1 MTPNNNDNDN
11 DGPMV
16 DIIISGIGG
25 KLLFDG
31 PLKLDP
37 TLDNQTICQDA
48 VRTILTAAREVA
60 ASSSSSEASSSSGAG
75 NDGNKPTL
83 IVLNTTGIS
92 DKRDLPFAMMPLY
105 YWMLKVPHEDKKVME
120 ALIRDEMAK
129 PIEGRGVGGYAIVRP
144 SLLTEGEG
152 DGLEKVR
159 VGGEEDPAVGYV
171 IAREDVGGGFLR
183 GWLRKWGVGGW
194 GGLLVLPLDVAFFG
208 FDLRPY
214 SSILLVVSGERPK
227 ESIGKLSI
235 SRAESSKSEI
245 RLN

>member
-1 MTPNNNDNDN
+1 MPSIAFFGATGGSTISCLAPALQAGYHCTALARSPTKLTNTLAQRGLPQSTIRDNLSIISGTVTDLHASH
-11 DGPMV
+11 V

-31 PLKLDP
+31 PLKLNP
-37 TLDNQTICQDA
+37 TLDNPTICQDA

-60 ASSSSSEASSSSGAG
+60 DSSSSSEASSSSGAG

-83 IVLNTTGIS
+83 IVLSTTGIS

-129 PIEGRGVGGYAIVRP
+129 PVEGGGVGGYVIVRP
-144 SLLTEGEG
+144 NLLTEGDG

-159 VGGEEDPAVGYV
+159 VGG
-171 IAREDVGGGFLR
+171 GGGS
-183 GWLRKWGVGGW
+183 GCWVCDCEGGCGEVG
-194 GGLLVLPLDVAFFG
+194 F
-208 FDLRPY
+208 
-214 SSILLVVSGERPK
+214 
-227 ESIGKLSI
+227 
-235 SRAESSKSEI
+235 
-245 RLN
+245 